1 MVFGVTIF
9 KHFRIFC
16 KIKTFKTSKRPSSC
30 LRIIPETGG
39 HNKLMKVKIS
49 KMT

>member
-1 MVFGVTIF
+1 MLGRRTVNMATV
-9 KHFRIFC
+9 FC

-39 HNKLMKVKIS
+39 HNKPNESENI
-49 KMT
+49 